1 MSSLHCT
8 EEVKVIIR
16 LEEKE
21 ELNGFSYSNSSTSFA
36 PALDCQMSKG
46 WMMMSRGG
54 HTALSYPRP
63 AFTRQYKM

>member
-21 ELNGFSYSNSSTSFA
+21 ELNGFSYSNNSTSFA

-46 WMMMSRGG
+46 WMMSRGG
-54 HTALSYPRP
+54 HSTVLSTPS
-63 AFTRQYKM
+63 FHQTI